1 MIDRFEILVEDASTE
16 AMLRSLLPRFLRPGQ
31 FEIHPHQGKPDLLA
45 NLESRLRGYARWLP
59 ATTRVIVL
67 VDRDHDDCYELKRRI
82 LKSRATSKILSCRG
96 LSVVPRI
103 AIEELEA
110 WYFGDWEAVRQV
122 YPKLDVTVP
131 RKSKYRHPD
140 AIAGGTWEAFER
152 LLKAA
157 GYMKGGLRKTEAG
170 REIGKYLEPGRNT
183 STSFGHFWRS
193 LGFESTGTV
202 PVP

>member
-16 AMLRSLLPRFLRPGQ
+16 AMLRSLLPRFLRPEQ

-45 NLESRLRGYARWLP
+45 NLESRLRAYARWLP
-59 ATTRVIVL
+59 STTRVIVL
-67 VDRDHDDCYELKRRI
+67 VDRDHDDCHELKRRI
-82 LKSRATSKILSCRG
+82 LVPRVTSRLLGGGG
-96 LSVVPRI
+96 LSVVTRI

-110 WYFGDWEAVRQV
+110 WYFGDWEAVRQA
-122 YPKLDVTVP
+122 YPRLNATIP
-131 RKSKYRHPD
+131 RKSAYRDPD
-140 AIAGGTWEAFER
+140 AISGGTWEAFER

-183 STSFGHFWRS
+183 STSFGHFWRALS
-193 LGFESTGTV
+193 FESADTASV
-202 PVP
+202 P